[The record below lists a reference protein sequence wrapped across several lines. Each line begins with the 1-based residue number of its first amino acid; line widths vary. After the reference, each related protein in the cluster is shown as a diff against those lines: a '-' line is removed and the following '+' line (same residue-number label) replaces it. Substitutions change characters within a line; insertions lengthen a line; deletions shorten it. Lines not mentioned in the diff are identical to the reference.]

1 MRDDQTTSD
10 EQPEDEQPED
20 EQPEDEQPEDEQPED
35 EQAADGEA
43 GEAEEAEDEELGRE
57 ELAAEPAGVEK
68 EPPSP
73 TEPEVVKRSP
83 VTFALT
89 VIVIVAIVA
98 IGIWA
103 IMNLARP
110 TASELV
116 QETMAKY
123 REAEHIHVE
132 STMSYDTTM
141 AEDDTTMSL
150 PTTAWFS
157 QPNQMSFEAGP
168 EMQQVLA
175 VSDGESLYIDI
186 AMVPGAIKLPAPDT
200 IAEMPLDRLSMST
213 GLGVQNMILPD
224 IASILSGAFEV
235 TETTRVEYGIDEA
248 TDPWLASLEGPSDS
262 WAVTVQPADGP
273 VVALWID
280 KTDRLVRKYAAL
292 IDYQALVSGDPA
304 IEQQIESLPE
314 ERQEEIRQ
322 METRLEAD
330 VQTVQLGQQP
340 PEGTFTFQPAEGT
353 EIVEADTIEEGM
365 QELTTLMMGE
375 QGMPEDMPPGEAPP
389 SEGPPSEGP
398 PAEAPPAE
406 E

>member
-1 MRDDQTTSD
+1 MSDDQTTDNERTPDNEPTGDKEPMAGSEPAPEGDPPESD
-10 EQPEDEQPED
+10 EYGEDEQP
-20 EQPEDEQPEDEQPED
+20 
-35 EQAADGEA
+35 
-43 GEAEEAEDEELGRE
+43 EDEELGRE
-57 ELAAEPAGVEK
+57 ELAAEPAGVE
-68 EPPSP
+68 EVPPSP

-110 TASELV
+110 TATELV

-132 STMSYDTTM
+132 STMSYDTNM
-141 AEDDTTMSL
+141 GEDTTTMSL

-157 QPNQMSFEAGP
+157 RPNQMSFEAGP

-175 VSDGESLYIDI
+175 ISDGESLFIDI
-186 AMVPGAIKLPAPDT
+186 AMVPGGIKLPAPDT

-248 TDPWLASLEGPSDS
+248 TDPWLAGLEEPENS
-262 WAVTVQPADGP
+262 WAVTMQPADGP
-273 VVALWID
+273 VIALWID
-280 KTDRLVRKYAAL
+280 KSDRLVRKYAAM
-292 IDYQALVSGDPA
+292 IDYEALVGGDPA

-314 ERQEEIRQ
+314 ERQEEVRQ

-330 VQTVQLGQQP
+330 VQTVELGQEP
-340 PEGTFTFQPAEGT
+340 PEGTFTFQPDEGT
-353 EIVEADTIEEGM
+353 EVVEADTIEEGM
-365 QELTTLMMGE
+365 QKLMTSMMGE
-375 QGMPEDMPPGEAPP
+375 QGMPEGPPPGEAPP
-389 SEGPPSEGP
+389 
-398 PAEAPPAE
+398 AEEPPAE